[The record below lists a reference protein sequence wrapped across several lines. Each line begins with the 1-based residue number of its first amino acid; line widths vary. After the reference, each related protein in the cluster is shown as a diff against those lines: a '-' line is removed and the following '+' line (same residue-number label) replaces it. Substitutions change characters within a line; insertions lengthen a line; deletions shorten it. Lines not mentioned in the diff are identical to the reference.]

1 MKSDERVRIES
12 LEAKL
17 AYTKTALEAIK
28 AAQADVIRAA
38 EDAAYETA
46 AMKLEEYAEA
56 KLSGVAY
63 STTAVCAMIVRLLK
77 SIS

>member
-1 MKSDERVRIES
+1 M
-12 LEAKL
+12 
-17 AYTKTALEAIK
+17 K
-28 AAQADVIRAA
+28 AAQRDVIRAA

-56 KLSGVAY
+56 KLSGVAH

-77 SIS
+77 SKD

>member
-1 MKSDERVRIES
+1 MALSIVES
-12 LEAKL
+12 LEAEL
-17 AYTKTALEAIK
+17 AIAKTTIEAMK
-28 AAQADVIRAA
+28 AAQRDVILAA

-63 STTAVCAMIVRLLK
+63 SSTAVCAVIVRLLK
-77 SIS
+77 SRDGEL